1 MTIKDTLSSTFT
13 IVNDVSHS
21 DLTVDLR
28 KRGEKTVLV
37 KKAKKA
43 SSTVSQQVE
52 KKFKIELMDPLIE
65 KYRVLYAE
73 DLVRRIGLNANH
85 LPNVLTFSVLLN
97 PMFGLEQ
104 RIVGSGLLTKEQFYK
119 AKRGTFIQIVCKH
132 NQ

>member
-28 KRGEKTVLV
+28 KRGEKIVLV
-37 KKAKKA
+37 KKA

-73 DLVRRIGLNANH
+73 DLVRRIGLNAKH
-85 LPNVLTFSVLLN
+85 LPNALTFSVLLN

-104 RIVGSGLLTKEQFYK
+104 RIIGSGLLIKEQFYK
-119 AKRGTFIQIVCKH
+119 AKRGTFIQIVCNH